1 MELLME
7 TEIIVYDDD
16 KPTIAQIG
24 QSENS
29 ISASNA
35 FRDYQERID
44 PNTLLRQEYDIALF
58 CKYIKSKNIIIN
70 KEELLANP
78 IAWSDIAHGI
88 IDSFAKWMVKEGFA
102 IGSVNIRLSTVKTYF
117 NLAAKAG
124 YVQHDEA
131 IKAHFVKGYSYK
143 QGLNVDER
151 REIKRIGDK
160 KAQPITLTKEQIA
173 LLKEHPDIP
182 QGRRDALLMC
192 LLLDHGLRCG
202 EVADLTKDNIQ
213 LTSGILTFYRE
224 KTKDGDKHK
233 LTSDTLVALMR
244 YFEVYQ
250 PTGKLLAGSRKD
262 GELEGEM
269 SRRAITKRVRT
280 LGKLILGIENL
291 SAHDCRHAWV
301 EAAIRGGT
309 DIKSLQDAGGWS
321 SPAMPLRYASKAE
334 IANKG
339 VKLD

>member
-1 MELLME
+1 MG
-7 TEIIVYDDD
+7 TEIIIYDDD

-24 QSENS
+24 QNGNS
-29 ISASNA
+29 ISANNA
-35 FRDYQERID
+35 FIDYQERID
-44 PNTLLRQEYDIALF
+44 PNTLSRQKYDIALF
-58 CKYIKSKNIIIN
+58 CKFIKSKNIIIN
-70 KEELLANP
+70 KRELLANP
-78 IAWSDIAHGI
+78 IEWSSITHEL
-88 IDSFAKWMVKEGFA
+88 IDGFAKWMVKEGFA

-131 IKAHFVKGYSYK
+131 MKAHFIKGYSYK
-143 QGLNVDER
+143 QGLNVDEQ

-173 LLKEHPDIP
+173 LLKEHPDTP

-202 EVADLTKDNIQ
+202 EVADLTKDHIQ

-244 YFEVYQ
+244 YFEVYRS
-250 PTGKLLAGSRKD
+250 TGKLLAGSRKD

-339 VKLD
+339 VKLG